1 MSVAPVQG
9 KVTVTPET
17 AATPFVLAKGNYRV
31 NWKTTDCTQVTVA
44 IVGDT
49 GFTKEKSS
57 AIPNF
62 SWIVTSVPD
71 GTYTI
76 TQTDPCARRGRS
88 RSRRSRSSSPG
99 RHRSGSHRPA
109 PARTRASARRVRLRA

>member
-1 MSVAPVQG
+1 MVAVAACGGDGTGAAVSAAPVQG

-17 AATPFVLAKGNYRV
+17 AATPFALAKGNYRV

-57 AIPNF
+57 KIPNF

-76 TQTDPCARRGRS
+76 TQTDPSCATWEI
-88 RSRRSRSSSPG
+88 
-99 RHRSGSHRPA
+99 A
-109 PARTRASARRVRLRA
+109 IEKV